1 MTYKF
6 SDMTAEEADE
16 KRMAIEK
23 LNAERL
29 AAKLASTTSNNN
41 KK

>member
-16 KRMAIEK
+16 KRSALEK
-23 LNAERL
+23 LNADRL
-29 AAKLASTTSNNN
+29 AAKQVSMLP
-41 KK
+41 KI